1 MTQRSTLDLQSRFR
15 ASGKGFLDTVV
26 HIYPNLIASKETD
39 PGPTLQSRSDI
50 DPFTH
55 SSALLWSYPNTVL
68 LTFHL
73 NFIHPPNPNNDASQ
87 VALVVKN
94 PAVDAGYVRDL
105 GQEDPLEEG
114 TAVHSHILA
123 WRIPWTEEAGRLQS
137 IASQSW
143 TWLKGLSMQT
153 PIIIIFLCLM
163 KFPTVPLVCSSLIAT
178 VNKPDFIRL
187 QVCTWWP

>member
-1 MTQRSTLDLQSRFR
+1 M
-15 ASGKGFLDTVV
+15 
-26 HIYPNLIASKETD
+26 
-39 PGPTLQSRSDI
+39 
-50 DPFTH
+50 
-55 SSALLWSYPNTVL
+55 

-143 TWLKGLSMQT
+143 T
-153 PIIIIFLCLM
+153 
-163 KFPTVPLVCSSLIAT
+163 
-178 VNKPDFIRL
+178 
-187 QVCTWWP
+187 